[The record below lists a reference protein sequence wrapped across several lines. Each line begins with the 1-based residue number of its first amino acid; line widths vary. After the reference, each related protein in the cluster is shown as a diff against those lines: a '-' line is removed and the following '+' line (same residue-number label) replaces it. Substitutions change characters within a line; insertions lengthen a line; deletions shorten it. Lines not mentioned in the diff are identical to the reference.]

1 MDQNKASFSTIFVLS
16 MMSIG
21 LMNHVM
27 VIPMLLSTA
36 KRDSWISVLISGV
49 LFLGWLVFL
58 QVIIKKTNYSHL
70 FTWMKDRVGKGVA
83 WGLSSVAYVF
93 ILLLIGVTLKDM
105 IVWTVTSYFP
115 QSPVFILAIVF
126 LIICFFAATSS
137 FATLSIISGFLL
149 VFVIALGFFVMS
161 LNIPHK
167 DYAQIFPILEH
178 GLNPVLKGVIY
189 SSGSLMEVSLI
200 LFLQHK
206 LKPNIKVRSLLFL
219 GIILIGLTL
228 GPLLGSI
235 AIFGPEE
242 AANQRY
248 PAYEEWRLLKIG
260 KYIGH
265 VDFFSI
271 YQWLSGGFIRISLG
285 LFIIGQLFPFENDK
299 NRHLLIG
306 FSSLI
311 TLLMVLLPISDMQF
325 VRFLQNIYFYLSLLF
340 LIIFSLSIGLL
351 AFLKEKRGDNS

>member
-1 MDQNKASFSTIFVLS
+1 MDQNKAKFSTIFVLF

-27 VIPMLLSTA
+27 VIPMLLSAA

-58 QVIIKKTNYSHL
+58 QSIIKKLDSTHL
-70 FTWMKDRVGKGVA
+70 FTWLKERFGKIVA
-83 WGLSSVAYVF
+83 WGLSSCAYVF
-93 ILLLIGVTLKDM
+93 ILILIGVTLKDM

-115 QSPVFILAIVF
+115 LSPAPILALVF

-137 FATLSIISGFLL
+137 FTTLSLISGFLL
-149 VFVIALGFFVMS
+149 VFVVGLGFFVMS
-161 LNIPHK
+161 LNIPYK
-167 DYAQIFPILEH
+167 DYAQIFPILENDW
-178 GLNPVLKGVIY
+178 NPVLKGIIY
-189 SSGSLMEVSLI
+189 SSGSFLEVALI

-206 LKPNIKVRSLLFL
+206 LKPDIKVRSILFL

-248 PAYEEWRLLKIG
+248 PAYEEWRLLKVG
-260 KYIGH
+260 QYIEH

-285 LFIIGQLFPFENDK
+285 LFIMGQLFPFEKDK
-299 NRHLLIG
+299 SRHLLIG

-311 TLLMVLLPISDMQF
+311 TLLAVILPISDMQF
-325 VRFLQNIYFYLSLLF
+325 VRFLQNVYFYLSFLFLLLF
-340 LIIFSLSIGLL
+340 SLCIGFL
-351 AFLKEKRGDNS
+351 AFLKGVKGS